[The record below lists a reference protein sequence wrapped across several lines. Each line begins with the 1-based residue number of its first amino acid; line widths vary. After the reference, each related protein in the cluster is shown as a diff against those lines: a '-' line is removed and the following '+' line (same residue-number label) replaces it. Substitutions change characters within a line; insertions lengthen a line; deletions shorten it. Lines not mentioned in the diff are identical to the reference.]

1 MPSNTLALG
10 LYERCILK
18 RTFRH
23 TTGFCRFREEER
35 RRLSRADNFLQQLRR
50 SGVSRVRGEKVAAAR
65 TEKLCTHSHTH
76 SLTHLHTGRLLGLSC
91 KNASHQKKIPQ
102 DQIWLPKLVLLGL
115 FWAAKTSPHLPKEV
129 LMGDH

>member
-1 MPSNTLALG
+1 MNVDHKASISFQKVKAQNFGVGTTEYQYSKLLTSYASSFVAKQ
-10 LYERCILK
+10 LK
-18 RTFRH
+18 
-23 TTGFCRFREEER
+23 
-35 RRLSRADNFLQQLRR
+35 LVNS
-50 SGVSRVRGEKVAAAR
+50 V
-65 TEKLCTHSHTH
+65 TELD
-76 SLTHLHTGRLLGLSC
+76 LSC